1 MSQEAGLTHRQRQA
15 LQTRRLIVDAATK
28 LFLERGYGVTTME
41 AIAAEAGVAVSTV
54 YAIFKNKRA
63 FLRELRSGL
72 LDQAHTR
79 EIHEEAR
86 RQRDPERR
94 LEMIAHQSRLQWEF
108 GGNMITI
115 HEGAAA
121 VDVEAAAELREVLG
135 GRRWIMNRFVGEM
148 KDALRPELDASRA
161 AAILLALAQP
171 EVYRELVEVAGWSPD
186 QYEAWLAET
195 LKEQLLLHR

>member
-1 MSQEAGLTHRQRQA
+1 MSQEAQLTHRQRQA
-15 LQTRRLIVDAATK
+15 LQTRRLIVDAASR
-28 LFLERGYGVTTME
+28 LFLERGYGLTTME
-41 AIAAEAGVAVSTV
+41 AIAAEAGVAVRTV

-63 FLRELRSGL
+63 FLREIRSAL
-72 LDQAHTR
+72 LDHARTR

-86 RQRDPERR
+86 NQRDPERR

-108 GGNMITI
+108 GGGMIAI

-121 VDVEAAAELREVLG
+121 VDLEAAAELREVLG
-135 GRRWIMNRFVGEM
+135 GRRRIMTRFVAEM
-148 KDALRPELDASRA
+148 EDALRADVDAGRA
-161 AAILLALAQP
+161 AVILLALWQP

-195 LKEQLLLHR
+195 LKEQLLAGR

>member
-1 MSQEAGLTHRQRQA
+1 MSQQAGLTHRQRQA

-54 YAIFKNKRA
+54 YAIFKHKRA

-72 LDQAHTR
+72 LDQARTR

-86 RQRDPERR
+86 KQRDPELR
-94 LEMIAHQSRLQWEF
+94 LEMIAHQSRRQWEF
-108 GGNMITI
+108 GRSMIAI

-121 VDVEAAAELREVLG
+121 VDLEAAAEVREAQA

-148 KDALRPELDASRA
+148 KDALRPDLDAGRA

-171 EVYRELVEVAGWSPD
+171 AVYRELVEVGGWSPD

-195 LKEQLLLHR
+195 LKEQLLPGR

>member
-1 MSQEAGLTHRQRQA
+1 MSQEAQLTHRQRQA
-15 LQTRRLIVDAATK
+15 LQTRRLIVDAASR

-41 AIAAEAGVAVSTV
+41 AIAAEAGVAVRTV

-63 FLRELRSGL
+63 FLREIRSAL
-72 LDQAHTR
+72 LDQARTR

-86 RQRDPERR
+86 NQRDPQRR

-108 GGNMITI
+108 GGGMIAI

-121 VDVEAAAELREVLG
+121 VDLEAAAELREVLA
-135 GRRWIMNRFVGEM
+135 GRRRIMTRFVAEM
-148 KDALRPELDASRA
+148 KDALRPDVDAGRA
-161 AAILLALAQP
+161 AVTLLALAQP
-171 EVYRELVEVAGWSPD
+171 AVYRELVEVAGWSPD

-195 LKEQLLLHR
+195 LKEQLLPGR

>member
-72 LDQAHTR
+72 LDQARTR

-86 RQRDPERR
+86 KQRDPELR
-94 LEMIAHQSRLQWEF
+94 LEMIAHQSRRQWEF
-108 GGNMITI
+108 GRSMIAI

-121 VDVEAAAELREVLG
+121 VDLEAAAEVREAQA

-148 KDALRPELDASRA
+148 KDALRPDLDAGRA

-195 LKEQLLLHR
+195 LKEQLLPRR

>member
-1 MSQEAGLTHRQRQA
+1 MSQEVRLTHRQRQA

-28 LFLERGYGVTTME
+28 LFLERGYGVTTMD

-63 FLRELRSGL
+63 FLREIRSAL

-94 LEMIAHQSRLQWEF
+94 LEMIAHQSRRQWEF
-108 GGNMITI
+108 GSIMIAS

-121 VDVEAAAELREVLG
+121 VDLEAAAEVREAQD

-148 KDALRPELDASRA
+148 EDALRPDLDAGRA

-195 LKEQLLLHR
+195 LKEQLLPRR

>member
-1 MSQEAGLTHRQRQA
+1 MTHRQRQA

-86 RQRDPERR
+86 KQRDPERR
-94 LEMIAHQSRLQWEF
+94 LEMIAHQSRRQWEF
-108 GGNMITI
+108 EGNMIAI

-121 VDVEAAAELREVLG
+121 VDREAAAEVREAQA
-135 GRRWIMNRFVGEM
+135 GRRWIMNRFIGEM
-148 KDALRPELDASRA
+148 KDALRPDLDAGRA

-195 LKEQLLLHR
+195 LKEQLLPRR

>member
-1 MSQEAGLTHRQRQA
+1 MSQEARLTHRQRQA

-72 LDQAHTR
+72 LDQARTR

-86 RQRDPERR
+86 KQRDPELR
-94 LEMIAHQSRLQWEF
+94 LEMMARQNRCQWEF
-108 GGNMITI
+108 GGSMIAI

-121 VDVEAAAELREVLG
+121 VDLEAAAEVREAQA

-148 KDALRPELDASRA
+148 KDALRPDLDASRA

-195 LKEQLLLHR
+195 LKVQLLPGC

>member
-1 MSQEAGLTHRQRQA
+1 MSQEARLTHRQRQA

-63 FLRELRSGL
+63 FLRELRSVL
-72 LDQAHTR
+72 LDQARTR

-86 RQRDPERR
+86 KQRDPERR
-94 LEMIAHQSRLQWEF
+94 LEMIAHQSRRQWEF
-108 GGNMITI
+108 GGSMIAI

-121 VDVEAAAELREVLG
+121 VDLEAAAEVREAQA

-148 KDALRPELDASRA
+148 KDALRPDLDAGRA

-171 EVYRELVEVAGWSPD
+171 EVYRELVKESGWSPD
-186 QYEAWLAET
+186 EYEAWLAET
-195 LKEQLLLHR
+195 LKEQLLPHR

>member
-15 LQTRRLIVDAATK
+15 LQTRRLIVDAARR
-28 LFLERGYGVTTME
+28 LFLEQGYGVTTME

-63 FLRELRSGL
+63 FLREIRSAF
-72 LDQAHTR
+72 LDQARTR

-86 RQRDPERR
+86 KQRDPQRR
-94 LEMIAHQSRLQWEF
+94 LKMIAHQSRLQWEF
-108 GGNMITI
+108 GGSMIAI
-115 HEGAAA
+115 HESAAA
-121 VDVEAAAELREVLG
+121 VDLEAAAELREVKS
-135 GRRWIMNRFVGEM
+135 GRRWIMHRFVGEM
-148 KDALRPELDASRA
+148 KDALRSDLDAGRA

-186 QYEAWLAET
+186 QYEAWLAKT
-195 LKEQLLLHR
+195 LKEQLLPRR

>member
-1 MSQEAGLTHRQRQA
+1 MSQEVGLTHRQRQA

-28 LFLERGYGVTTME
+28 LFLERGYGVTTID

-63 FLRELRSGL
+63 FLKEIRSAF

-86 RQRDPERR
+86 RQQDPERR
-94 LEMIAHQSRLQWEF
+94 LEMIAHQSRRQWEF
-108 GGNMITI
+108 GGSMIAI

-121 VDVEAAAELREVLG
+121 VDLEAAAEVREAQD
-135 GRRWIMNRFVGEM
+135 GRRRMLTRFVEEM
-148 KDALRPELDASRA
+148 KDALRPDLDAGRA
-161 AAILLALAQP
+161 AAILLALCQP
-171 EVYRELVEVAGWSPD
+171 AVYRELVEEAGWSPD
-186 QYEAWLAET
+186 EYEAWLFEA
-195 LKEQLLLHR
+195 LKEQLLPR